1 MPNPRISQQS
11 MGLGVISSLEG
22 VDGEACWVGSGS
34 LLGFGVPALLDFPMC
49 SLTRKPSPSH
59 VPDSWIF
66 RNTGTIAQIMWY
78 EHLQPLLSWRSEA
91 EASSP
96 LTPAGVL
103 KTSPHR
109 KVPIPLLQ
117 EPSHLHS
124 RYPITGEMPRS
135 CEALDSRL
143 ASWLYWILQL
153 RSAWL

>member
-1 MPNPRISQQS
+1 MPDPRISQQS
-11 MGLGVISSLEG
+11 MGLGVVSSLEG
-22 VDGEACWVGSGS
+22 VDGEVCWAGSGRLFGFGVLA
-34 LLGFGVPALLDFPMC
+34 LLGFPHVFTNQEALL
-49 SLTRKPSPSH
+49 SH
-59 VPDSWIF
+59 VPDSWVL

>member
-1 MPNPRISQQS
+1 MLGRIWKALWLWGASPLRLPHVFTNQ
-11 MGLGVISSLEG
+11 E
-22 VDGEACWVGSGS
+22 
-34 LLGFGVPALLDFPMC
+34 ALL
-49 SLTRKPSPSH
+49 SH
-59 VPDSWIF
+59 VPDARVF
-66 RNTGTIAQIMWY
+66 RNIGTIAQIMWY
-78 EHLQPLLSWRSEA
+78 ERLQPLLSRRPEA

-103 KTSPHR
+103 ETSPHP

-143 ASWLYWILQL
+143 ESWLYWNLQL
-153 RSAWL
+153 KSTWL

>member
-1 MPNPRISQQS
+1 MPDPRISQQS
-11 MGLGVISSLEG
+11 MGLGAVSSLEG

-34 LLGFGVPALLDFPMC
+34 LFGFGDFPVY

-59 VPDSWIF
+59 VPDSWVL

-78 EHLQPLLSWRSEA
+78 ERLQLLLFWRSEI

-103 KTSPHR
+103 ETRPHR